1 MKKKKKK
8 AGAAV
13 WICQPQSGRLFSK
26 FYYQRPLTNVILELQ
41 QFIYTMH
48 LIQTFLQW
56 GLVFLQDKFAWKIR
70 VVWIVVNLRT
80 RRVFKRLSL
89 RHIRNNR
96 LHFILKVPKSRERK
110 GDTLSTTP
118 GSRKTAE
125 PPWLLFTE
133 LASSHKASFP
143 QILPRAVELL
153 TVGILHQWA
162 ALFKHKP
169 ASLAANPKIQTF
181 LVWASFLRIV
191 MKGPVK
197 NQICAYI

>member
-1 MKKKKKK
+1 
-8 AGAAV
+8 
-13 WICQPQSGRLFSK
+13 
-26 FYYQRPLTNVILELQ
+26 
-41 QFIYTMH
+41 MH
-48 LIQTFLQW
+48 LIQTLQW
-56 GLVFLQDKFAWKIR
+56 GLVFLKDKVAWKIR
-70 VVWIVVNLRT
+70 VVWIAVNLRT

-89 RHIRNNR
+89 KHIRINC
-96 LHFILKVPKSRERK
+96 LYFILKVPKSRERK

-133 LASSHKASFP
+133 LASSHKVSFP

-181 LVWASFLRIV
+181 LVWMSFLWIV
-191 MKGPVK
+191 IKGPVK